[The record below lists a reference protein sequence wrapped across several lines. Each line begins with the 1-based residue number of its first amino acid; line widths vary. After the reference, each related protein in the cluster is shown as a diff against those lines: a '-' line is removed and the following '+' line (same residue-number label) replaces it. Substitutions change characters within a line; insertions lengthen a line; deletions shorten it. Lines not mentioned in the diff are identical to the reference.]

1 MTASS
6 PAIVGAKNFTQNAS
20 STPAV
25 LMLSFMLTTV
35 LIPSTILNKILFA
48 ALLAWTF
55 RIFVRYRS
63 PRPEL
68 VIPVV
73 AVIGIFLYG
82 LILAISG
89 DNDRALALQ
98 FFLAIFVLILV
109 HFVSYFQID
118 MDRASEICG
127 KSMVIFTIL
136 YGTFALN
143 PNLPYAGVLVEWFNK
158 ISLSSA
164 GEREFTDT
172 ATSTLALGTAPF
184 LFVAFCVVTIRLFQ
198 RFRASDFVW
207 LLLYS
212 GTIVASGAR
221 GVILVAL
228 TFSALAALRLASPL
242 VRVIVIIAAA
252 VASFVIIPEIL
263 IYTNI
268 FSDEEISNNIKLGH
282 FYSYLDALNISN
294 GMLGEGLGSYYY
306 SSGKD
311 ALIQHTEIT
320 PLDTARY
327 VGIPLAVLFFVTL
340 LIPRIKLISFRN
352 FEFIYSIAFFLYI
365 VLSITNPVLIN
376 SYGMLVVVWYWSKL
390 RNPRPITTARPWP
403 AANGNA
409 MRPGAASTMQDG
421 AYL

>member
-1 MTASS
+1 MA
-6 PAIVGAKNFTQNAS
+6 GAKNFTQKAS
-20 STPAV
+20 PAPAV

-35 LIPSTILNKILFA
+35 LVPSTILNKILFA

-55 RIFVRYRS
+55 RIFLRYRS

-68 VIPVV
+68 VFPVV

-82 LILAISG
+82 LILAMSG

-127 KSMVIFTIL
+127 KTMVVFTIL
-136 YGTFALN
+136 YGTLALN
-143 PNLPYAGVLVEWFNK
+143 PNLPYASVLVGWFDE

-164 GEREFTDT
+164 AEREFSDT
-172 ATSTLALGTAPF
+172 ATTTLALGTAPF
-184 LFVAFCVVTIRLFQ
+184 LFVSFCIVTIRLFQ
-198 RFRASDFVW
+198 RFRAVDFVW

-212 GTIVASGAR
+212 GTIIASGAR
-221 GVILVAL
+221 GVIVVAL

-242 VRVIVIIAAA
+242 VRIIVIIAAA
-252 VASFVIIPEIL
+252 VAFFVIIPEIL
-263 IYTNI
+263 IYTNV
-268 FSDEEISNNIKLGH
+268 FSDEEISNNVKIGH
-282 FYSYLDALNISN
+282 FYSYIDALNISN
-294 GMLGEGLGSYYY
+294 GMIGEGLGSYYY

-311 ALIQHTEIT
+311 ALTQHTEIT
-320 PLDTARY
+320 PLDMARY
-327 VGIPLAVLFFVTL
+327 VGIPLAIMFFTIL
-340 LIPRIKLISFRN
+340 LIPRMKLIKGRN
-352 FEFIYSIAFFLYI
+352 FEFIYSISFMLYL

-376 SYGMLVVVWYWSKL
+376 SYGMLVVVWYWTKL
-390 RNPRPITTARPWP
+390 RNPRPTNTARPWP
-403 AANGNA
+403 DVNGNA

>member
-1 MTASS
+1 
-6 PAIVGAKNFTQNAS
+6 
-20 STPAV
+20 
-25 LMLSFMLTTV
+25 MLTTV

-63 PRPEL
+63 PRPDL
-68 VIPVV
+68 VFPLV

-127 KSMVIFTIL
+127 KTMVVFTVL
-136 YGTFALN
+136 YATFALN
-143 PNLPYAGVLVEWFNK
+143 PNLPYAAVLVEWFNE

-164 GEREFTDT
+164 GEREFSDT

-184 LFVAFCVVTIRLFQ
+184 LFVSFCIVTIRLFQ
-198 RFRASDFVW
+198 RFRASDFIW

-212 GTIVASGAR
+212 GTIIASGAR
-221 GVILVAL
+221 GVIVVAL

-242 VRVIVIIAAA
+242 VRIVVIVAAA
-252 VASFVIIPEIL
+252 VAFFVIIPEIL
-263 IYTNI
+263 IYTTI
-268 FSDEEISNNIKLGH
+268 FSDEEVSNNVKFGH
-282 FYSYLDALNISN
+282 FYSYIDALNISN

-306 SSGKD
+306 SSGKGD
-311 ALIQHTEIT
+311 LTQHTEIT
-320 PLDTARY
+320 PLDIARY
-327 VGIPLAVLFFVTL
+327 VGIPLATIFFVIL
-340 LIPRIKLISFRN
+340 IIPRIKLINIRN
-352 FEFIYSIAFFLYI
+352 FEFIYSISFFLYL
-365 VLSITNPVLIN
+365 VLSSTNPVLIN
-376 SYGMLVVVWYWSKL
+376 SYGMLVVVWYWTKL
-390 RNPRPITTARPWP
+390 RVPQSVNTARSWP
-403 AANGNA
+403 ASNDSA
-409 MRPGAASTMQDG
+409 MRDGTLVPMQNG
-421 AYL
+421 TSL